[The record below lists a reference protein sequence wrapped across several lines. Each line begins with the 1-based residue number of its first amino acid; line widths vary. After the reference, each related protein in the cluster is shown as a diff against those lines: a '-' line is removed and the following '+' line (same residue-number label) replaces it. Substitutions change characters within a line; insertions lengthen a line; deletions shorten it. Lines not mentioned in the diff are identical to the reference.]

1 MTTTTAI
8 TDTTPPGALEIKP
21 AEQEVLAEEIL
32 PFAEVLKDPAARE
45 RYARLDEAVRAG
57 AVPSDLVPSLEA
69 MLELVLQ
76 TRRLRL
82 RHGHEAEQAASE
94 LFYRTP
100 RGAGL
105 RRAAREV
112 NKALE
117 TLRGQPLENVS
128 VLAGPGRH
136 TLTIATDRCRLTL
149 KIDAG
154 GARIE
159 NVEVGG

>member
-1 MTTTTAI
+1 MTTTT
-8 TDTTPPGALEIKP
+8 TDASPPGGLELRP

-32 PFAEVLKDPAARE
+32 AFATVLKDPEARQ

-57 AVPSDLVPSLEA
+57 TVPPDLVPSLEA

-105 RRAAREV
+105 RQAAREV

-117 TLRGQPLENVS
+117 TLGGQVLEGIN

-136 TLTIATDRCRLTL
+136 TLTITTDRCRLTL

>member
-1 MTTTTAI
+1 MATS
-8 TDTTPPGALEIKP
+8 TDASPANGLEIKP

-32 PFAEVLKDPAARE
+32 PFAAVLKDPAARE

-57 AVPSDLVPSLEA
+57 LVPTELVPSLEA

-76 TRRLRL
+76 TRRLRQ
-82 RHGHEAEQAASE
+82 RHGHEAEQAAGE

-105 RRAAREV
+105 RQAAREV

-117 TLRGQPLENVS
+117 TLLGQPLENIS

-136 TLTIATDRCRLTL
+136 TLTITTDRCRLTL

>member
-1 MTTTTAI
+1 MTTTI
-8 TDTTPPGALEIKP
+8 TDADASPAGGLEIKP

-32 PFAEVLKDPAARE
+32 PFAEALKNPEARE

-57 AVPSDLVPSLEA
+57 SVPPELVPSLEA

-76 TRRLRL
+76 TRRLRQ

-117 TLRGQPLENVS
+117 VVRGQALEGIN

-136 TLTIATDRCRLTL
+136 TLTITTDRCRLTL